1 MTDGDG
7 TAAGA
12 DETRAAESDG
22 QKRDAAASRRAALR
36 RIALG
41 ETGFERATVWSA
53 VGFAL
58 SYVAFDATAA
68 VGVGGAE
75 TLLLYHRA
83 HAVFDL
89 DLIGEASALHAVVG
103 GAARAGQ
110 QRIGEQQVAVVCP
123 GTDGSPGRVG
133 GLCHGTERELFGAGG
148 GERIAQAARLIHHGH
163 GPAAALVA
171 TPPRRSPPATFP
183 TLPPGN
189 ARQTYHASRAP
200 ESAFSEHWDTAPRSQ
215 GRQLDG

>member
-1 MTDGDG
+1 MTDADG

-22 QKRDAAASRRAALR
+22 HKRDAAASRRAALR

-75 TLLLYHRA
+75 TAGVFAAVTALGAVAFAATGGGAFPTILLAYGPFAGTLLRELGPEPYVLPLA
-83 HAVFDL
+83 AGDPAGATFTAPLALAGAVAIAVGF
-89 DLIGEASALHAVVG
+89 AATVVG
-103 GAARAGQ
+103 FL
-110 QRIGEQQVAVVCP
+110 
-123 GTDGSPGRVG
+123 G
-133 GLCHGTERELFGAGG
+133 G
-148 GERIAQAARLIHHGH
+148 RIA
-163 GPAAALVA
+163 
-171 TPPRRSPPATFP
+171 
-183 TLPPGN
+183 
-189 ARQTYHASRAP
+189 ASR
-200 ESAFSEHWDTAPRSQ
+200 
-215 GRQLDG
+215 